1 MNEILE
7 KEENLVA
14 SRRAWYPHVSRSWR
28 DPETMSRYIEKEKP
42 AFAVYCVRR
51 PPKARIGG
59 GAFRT
64 ICRRRPS
71 APFLAKAPVSSG
83 LGYVPL
89 ETVKIFIELLELPRG
104 WNSYNASQIRKENVN
119 AAVGLLGRVMR
130 PGVPLPIVVPTV
142 RGGVQLE
149 WHTNGIN
156 LEIAIDSPNDIG
168 FFAEDIQRNEIQ
180 EEIDEPTLARWIDR
194 ISTR

>member
-1 MNEILE
+1 
-7 KEENLVA
+7 
-14 SRRAWYPHVSRSWR
+14 
-28 DPETMSRYIEKEKP
+28 
-42 AFAVYCVRR
+42 
-51 PPKARIGG
+51 
-59 GAFRT
+59 
-64 ICRRRPS
+64 
-71 APFLAKAPVSSG
+71 VSSG